1 MKSIVKNIRIS
12 PKKLNLVAEMV
23 RRKPVKEA
31 DAILQFMAKRGG
43 IILKKALASAVSNA
57 ENNFKQ
63 DANSLIVEEIIV
75 GKGPSLK
82 RFMPVSR
89 GRAHPILKRTSQVMI
104 RVGMGLVKAVP
115 ATAKASL
122 TEKPTEKTK
131 KAETITAK
139 APKTSAP
146 EKSASVKKVRVTKK
160 TS

>member
-1 MKSIVKNIRIS
+1 MKSVVKNIRIS

-104 RVGMGLVKAVP
+104 RVGMGIVKPAP
-115 ATAKASL
+115 ATTKESKA
-122 TEKPTEKTK
+122 
-131 KAETITAK
+131 
-139 APKTSAP
+139 SAP
-146 EKSASVKKVRVTKK
+146 EKSTPVKKVRVTKK
-160 TS
+160 AS